1 MPIYEFYC
9 HQCNTIY
16 KFFSRTINTK
26 KIPFCPKC
34 QNIQL
39 KRQMSL
45 FATLNSQGDRGEEA
59 DMPPLDENKM
69 EKAMSMLASE
79 ADQINEEDPRQAA
92 HLMRKL
98 SDMTGLSMGPG
109 MEEAL
114 NRMEKG
120 ENPEKIEEEMGEIL
134 ETEEPFILK
143 GKKKKITNR
152 PKPKIEDTLY
162 EL

>member
-1 MPIYEFYC
+1 
-9 HQCNTIY
+9 
-16 KFFSRTINTK
+16 
-26 KIPFCPKC
+26 
-34 QNIQL
+34 
-39 KRQMSL
+39 MSL